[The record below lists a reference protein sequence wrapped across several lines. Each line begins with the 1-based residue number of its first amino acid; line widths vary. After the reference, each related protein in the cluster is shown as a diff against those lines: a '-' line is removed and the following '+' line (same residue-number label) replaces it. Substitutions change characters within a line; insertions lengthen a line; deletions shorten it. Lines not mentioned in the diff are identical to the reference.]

1 MGDSLQ
7 DQGAKPA
14 TSAEVESSSLRTWMP
29 AVAVGVLGLGI
40 LVGWRVWVGFS
51 SPKVEREDPH
61 KIAAVAVSSLPK
73 GETQVFDTATPQ
85 ATKASWPGFRGEKS
99 DGIAHGAAKL
109 ARSWAKEQPKLRWV
123 RPLGV
128 WPDASAPAG
137 LQEKVVHLEVGHSGM
152 AVHGGFAYVADYALE
167 QKRDMVRAINLDTG
181 KDAWVFGYEYDMK
194 APHGISRCTVAV
206 NDKYVVTIGPKAH
219 LWVLDRVSGKV
230 VQIDGKDWAKD
241 FSAEYKTK
249 IPEWLSAQSPIIDG
263 DRLLIAPS
271 GVPGPLMVCL
281 DLATGKEIWRT
292 PNYANWKMTHTTI
305 VPMTIA
311 GKKMYV

>member
-137 LQEKVVHLEVGHSGM
+137 LQEKVVH
-152 AVHGGFAYVADYALE
+152 F
-167 QKRDMVRAINLDTG
+167 RR
-181 KDAWVFGYEYDMK
+181 
-194 APHGISRCTVAV
+194 SR
-206 NDKYVVTIGPKAH
+206 
-219 LWVLDRVSGKV
+219 
-230 VQIDGKDWAKD
+230 
-241 FSAEYKTK
+241 
-249 IPEWLSAQSPIIDG
+249 
-263 DRLLIAPS
+263 DRL
-271 GVPGPLMVCL
+271 
-281 DLATGKEIWRT
+281 
-292 PNYANWKMTHTTI
+292 I
-305 VPMTIA
+305 VD
-311 GKKMYV
+311 